1 MNEEREDPIKLQ
13 PSDELK
19 KPVRHGDARLGRLL
33 LIALA

>member
-19 KPVRHGDARLGRLL
+19 SPFATEMRV
-33 LIALA
+33 LAGCC